1 MTGLLWVTQGLLALV
16 FLLAGGF
23 KLLTPSAQLVKRQ
36 PWTANSSQRMVR
48 GIGVAEALGALGLIL
63 PGVTH
68 IAPALT
74 GIAALGLALVMASA
88 LGFHL
93 ARHEAPHAVVPVV
106 LGLLAVFV
114 LYGRFAL
121 APLS

>member
-48 GIGVAEALGALGLIL
+48 GIWVSEAFGALGL
-63 PGVTH
+63 
-68 IAPALT
+68 
-74 GIAALGLALVMASA
+74 
-88 LGFHL
+88 
-93 ARHEAPHAVVPVV
+93 
-106 LGLLAVFV
+106 
-114 LYGRFAL
+114 
-121 APLS
+121 